1 LGIVTYV
8 FQDGHFEDVLNFEST
23 GAITAWF
30 PLILFG
36 LSMGYH
42 VFILSG
48 IKEAV
53 DRGQSTS
60 EAVSHGIKS
69 TAGVV
74 TGAAILRCHARTRRA
89 AAQPAEPATSVAGS
103 GVSELDRQLHFLT
116 RPDVPRLVRIIH
128 FPHQREARL
137 LEHAAA
143 LGTLERRVGRDATH
157 VVGGR
162 GS

>member
-1 LGIVTYV
+1 LGIATYV
-8 FQDGHFEDVLNFEST
+8 FQDRHFEDVLNFEST

-36 LSMGYH
+36 LSRGYH

-74 TGAAILRCHARTRRA
+74 TAAAILAM
-89 AAQPAEPATSVAGS
+89 
-103 GVSELDRQLHFLT
+103 
-116 RPDVPRLVRIIH
+116 PR
-128 FPHQREARL
+128 
-137 LEHAAA
+137 
-143 LGTLERRVGRDATH
+143 
-157 VVGGR
+157 
-162 GS
+162 S